1 MPIAADAR
9 AQSASVPRLVVTGER
24 SHCRRV
30 VISTISADRKVAERR
45 SSACSARRASAC
57 VPRMTHLEL
66 LAINA
71 SIELDVLVERV
82 QVFGWRG

>member
-1 MPIAADAR
+1 LA
-9 AQSASVPRLVVTGER
+9 VGGER

-30 VISTISADRKVAERR
+30 AISTISADGKVAERR

-57 VPRMTHLEL
+57 APRVTHVEL

-71 SIELDVLVERV
+71 SIELDVLVERAPLL
-82 QVFGWRG
+82 GWRG

>member
-9 AQSASVPRLVVTGER
+9 AQSASVPRLVVAGER
-24 SHCRRV
+24 SHCPRV

-45 SSACSARRASAC
+45 SSACSLRRASAC
-57 VPRMTHLEL
+57 VPRVTHVEV

-71 SIELDVLVERV
+71 SIELDVLVERA
-82 QVFGWRG
+82 QVFGWPG

>member
-9 AQSASVPRLVVTGER
+9 AQSASVPRLAVAGER
-24 SHCRRV
+24 SHCLRDA
-30 VISTISADRKVAERR
+30 ISTISADRKVAERR

-57 VPRMTHLEL
+57 VLRVTHMEH

-71 SIELDVLVERV
+71 RIELDVLVERAPL
-82 QVFGWRG
+82 FPSHG